1 MMNKVIV
8 AANLN
13 HYRNDQMNRVYSPEG
28 LCPAILTVSGGG
40 RELKVLIRE
49 ATKKGYAIAE
59 EGDSIDVSYPN
70 STTRRGR
77 VIRGGSHTIMANENT
92 QCVVYRERVRKL
104 TPKECFRLMG
114 FADRD
119 IDVLIKNGLSKTQLY
134 KMAGNSIVVNVLES
148 LFGKIFES
156 YVL

>member
-40 RELKVLIRE
+40 RELKVLIKE

-77 VIRGGSHTIMANENT
+77 VIRGGESHN
-92 QCVVYRERVRKL
+92 
-104 TPKECFRLMG
+104 
-114 FADRD
+114 
-119 IDVLIKNGLSKTQLY
+119 NG
-134 KMAGNSIVVNVLES
+134 
-148 LFGKIFES
+148 
-156 YVL
+156 